1 MLLLVVSVLQPY
13 CRCLCYPQVLYRTL
27 AKASESSNVDAL
39 GILNKCRK
47 QHSGQFQTQWATAV
61 PTACPAIPLS
71 ARVTDVI
78 SLAGPATLL
87 PSGDVQPTW
96 AWPNLLQW
104 AEVPQITA
112 DPSVFEEAFGMRAL
126 KLLML
131 VFLSAPPIF
140 LALHV
145 VLSRGSSV
153 YRSLAAADR
162 MVVCQHSV
170 YAVVF
175 GLSMVPQ
182 TVLAFTALFKSW
194 TGDFFSSSQLPIL
207 AGVFIGSR
215 LLLYLVE
222 ACVRCVIKGSWL
234 LVVHHLMFFLF
245 ITIGMWAQS
254 VTVFGIGLVLDLCAC
269 WEAPLYLALVAYR
282 LQWQPSLTRA
292 LMCVAT
298 AWYVATRVFQTV
310 VVTYMIVGFA
320 GLGAMQGNAALI
332 TGSVMFCAFTAI
344 QVYTVFIYYAMYRK
358 VSKKGGAG
366 TTAAGARCSS
376 PDGTCFVGQGD
387 GSVDAPHRDQGC
399 LEDGNGSGLASVT
412 KA

>member
-1 MLLLVVSVLQPY
+1 MSVQLD
-13 CRCLCYPQVLYRTL
+13 CSCLCYPQVLYHTL
-27 AKASESSNVDAL
+27 AKASESNVDAL
-39 GILNKCRK
+39 GLLNKCRK
-47 QHSGQFQTQWATAV
+47 QHSSQFQTQWATAA
-61 PTACPAIPLS
+61 PTACPPIPLS
-71 ARVTDVI
+71 ARITDVI
-78 SLAGPATLL
+78 ALAGPATLL
-87 PSGDVQPTW
+87 PIGDARPTW
-96 AWPNLLQW
+96 AWANLLQW
-104 AEVPQITA
+104 AKVAQLTE
-112 DPSVFEEAFGMRAL
+112 DHSVFEQAFGMRAL

-131 VFLSAPPIF
+131 VFLSAPPVYLI
-140 LALHV
+140 LYM
-145 VLSRGSSV
+145 VLSRVSCTH
-153 YRSLAAADR
+153 RSLAAADR

-182 TVLAFTALFKSW
+182 TTLAFTTSFKSW
-194 TGDFFSSSQLPIL
+194 TGDFFVSWQLAVL

-269 WEAPLYLALVAYR
+269 WEAPLYVALVAYR

-292 LMCVAT
+292 LVRVAT

-332 TGSVMFCAFTAI
+332 TASVMFGAFTAI

-358 VSKKGGAG
+358 VRKDGAG
-366 TTAAGARCSS
+366 TAAGAVGSARCSS
-376 PDGTCFVGQGD
+376 SDGTCFVGEGD
-387 GSVDAPHRDQGC
+387 GSADAPRRRDQGC
-399 LEDGNGSGLASVT
+399 LEACNSSDLAIVT